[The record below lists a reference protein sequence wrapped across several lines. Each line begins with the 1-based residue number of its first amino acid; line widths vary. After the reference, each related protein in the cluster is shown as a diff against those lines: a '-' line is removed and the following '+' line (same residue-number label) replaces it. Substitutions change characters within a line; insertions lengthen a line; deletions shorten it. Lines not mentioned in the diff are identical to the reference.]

1 MCLLRIRISQTAN
14 EEHLVTLVHG
24 TATLTI
30 HFLDQSM
37 DQLIPKAVSEPPSVL
52 GECSDSAR
60 TTSLRGRGT
69 PCLVGNGAHARILP
83 CKWGRG
89 QMQNG
94 HRASR
99 TCHFPRNAQRG
110 DNNDNKKPRQRYVR
124 NTGMIDV

>member
-60 TTSLRGRGT
+60 TTSLRGSGS
-69 PCLVGNGAHARILP
+69 PGLVGNGAHVRILP
-83 CKWGRG
+83 CRWGTLPD
-89 QMQNG
+89 
-94 HRASR
+94 AER
-99 TCHFPRNAQRG
+99 TPSITNLPFSTKCATR
-110 DNNDNKKPRQRYVR
+110 
-124 NTGMIDV
+124 